1 MRRVPLLVL
10 LALLAAGCGGNKSSA
25 PFPATTATS
34 THATETAAGT
44 TTAEQPVVLRVY
56 LLRKGVVAP
65 VARSVPRTKAVARA
79 AVEQLLAGPT
89 AAERD
94 AGFGTDV
101 PAAAELRGVTV
112 ADRTA
117 TVDFSKSFA
126 EGADA
131 AIAQVVYT
139 LTQFPTVSR
148 VRFELD
154 GADMPTLDHPAG
166 RGDYEELTP
175 PLLVESPLPGE
186 TVASPLRIAGTA
198 NAYEATF
205 QAELLDASGA
215 VLVHKMVM
223 ATSGSGQ
230 RGTFEET
237 LPYTGG
243 GAGKL
248 VVYEDSA
255 ANGSR
260 IHQVEIPLELRP

>member
-1 MRRVPLLVL
+1 VRRVPLLAV
-10 LALLAAGCGGNKSSA
+10 LALLAAGCGGGTSGA
-25 PFPATTATS
+25 PPPETTAKAVT
-34 THATETAAGT
+34 ATRAVPAKPLE
-44 TTAEQPVVLRVY
+44 LRVY

-65 VARSVPRTKAVARA
+65 VARSVPRTEAVASA
-79 AVEQLLAGPT
+79 ALEQLLAGPT

-94 AGFGTDV
+94 AGFATDV
-101 PAAAELRGVTV
+101 PAGAELRSLTIAGG
-112 ADRTA
+112 TA
-117 TVDFSKSFA
+117 TVDFSKPFA
-126 EGADA
+126 DGSA
-131 AIAQVVYT
+131 AQVVYT

-148 VRFELD
+148 VRFRLD
-154 GADMPTLDHPAG
+154 GADLPALDHPVG
-166 RGDYEELTP
+166 RGDYEDLTP

-215 VLVHKMVM
+215 VLVQKMVM

-237 LPYTGG
+237 LPYTGE
-243 GAGKL
+243 GAGRL
-248 VVYEDSA
+248 VVWEDSA
-255 ANGSR
+255 ADGSR

>member
-1 MRRVPLLVL
+1 VRRVPLLAVL
-10 LALLAAGCGGNKSSA
+10 AVIAAGCGGGTSGA
-25 PFPATTATS
+25 PPPATTAKAVT
-34 THATETAAGT
+34 ATNTGPLE
-44 TTAEQPVVLRVY
+44 LRVY
-56 LLRKGVVAP
+56 LLRKGFVAP
-65 VARSVPRTKAVARA
+65 VARSVPRTEAVARA
-79 AVEQLLAGPT
+79 AVEELLAGPT

-94 AGFGTDV
+94 AGLTTDV
-101 PAAAELRGVTV
+101 PAGAELRGLTIEGG
-112 ADRTA
+112 TA
-117 TVDFSKSFA
+117 TVDLSKSFA
-126 EGADA
+126 A
-131 AIAQVVYT
+131 AAQAQLVYT
-139 LTQFPTVSR
+139 LTQFPTISS
-148 VRFELD
+148 VRF
-154 GADMPTLDHPAG
+154 ADLLDHATA
-166 RGDYEELTP
+166 RDDYEELTP

-186 TVASPLRIAGTA
+186 TVASPLRISGTA

-237 LPYTGG
+237 LSYTGD

-255 ANGSR
+255 ADGSR

>member
-1 MRRVPLLVL
+1 VRRLPLLVL
-10 LALLAAGCGGNKSSA
+10 LGLVAAGCGGGKSSA
-25 PFPATTATS
+25 PPPATTTVAN
-34 THATETAAGT
+34 E
-44 TTAEQPVVLRVY
+44 PPIVLRIY

-65 VARSVPRTKAVARA
+65 VARSVPHTEAVARA
-79 AVEQLLAGPT
+79 ALEQLLAGPT

-94 AGFGTDV
+94 AGFDTDV
-101 PAAAELRGVTV
+101 PGAAELRGLTI
-112 ADRTA
+112 AGGTA
-117 TVDFSKSFA
+117 TADFAKPFGEA
-126 EGADA
+126 RKRL
-131 AIAQVVYT
+131 AQVVYT
-139 LTQFPTVSR
+139 LTQFPSVSR
-148 VRFELD
+148 VRVELD
-154 GADMPTLDHPAG
+154 GVPLDGPVS
-166 RGDYEELTP
+166 RTDYEEQTP
-175 PLLVESPLPGE
+175 PLLVESPLPGD

-237 LPYTGG
+237 LPYTGE

-248 VVYEDSA
+248 VVYEESA
-255 ANGSR
+255 ADGSR